1 MAKKSVLGKGLDD
14 ILSNNF
20 SASDQPFDNSGI
32 TMLRLSKIE
41 PNPEQP
47 RREFDSELLSELAD
61 SIANHG
67 LIQPIAVKPSKNDGY
82 YTIVAG
88 ERRWRAS
95 KMAGLTNIPVII
107 MEIDDKKASEI
118 ALIENIQRK
127 DLNPIEEARAY
138 RSLIDEY
145 NLTQAEVAAQVG
157 KSRVAITNAMR
168 ILDLPDEVL
177 DMISSG
183 SLTTG
188 HARALLG
195 LKNPDDIEALAKRA
209 ADEELSVRVVEEN
222 VRRLN
227 MVKREGKEKV
237 LSPEDIQKKE
247 YYKAVENK
255 ATKLLGNKIKIT
267 TSSKNKNVSISF
279 SSNEELEDILTKLCG
294 MTIFDDI
301 R

>member
-20 SASDQPFDNSGI
+20 SSVEQNSDNSGV

-41 PNPEQP
+41 PNADQP
-47 RREFDSELLSELAD
+47 RREFDSESLSELAD

-67 LIQPIAVKPSKNDGY
+67 LIQPIAVRPSKNDGY

-107 MEIDDKKASEI
+107 MEIDDKKAAEI

-138 RSLIDEY
+138 KALIEEY
-145 NLTQAEVAAQVG
+145 NLTQSEVAAQVG
-157 KSRVAITNAMR
+157 KNRVTITNSMR
-168 ILDLPDEVL
+168 ILELPEAVL
-177 DMISSG
+177 DMVSDG
-183 SLTTG
+183 SITTG

-195 LKNPDDIEALAKRA
+195 LKEPDNMVILAKRA
-209 ADEELSVRVVEEN
+209 ADEELSVRTVEEN
-222 VRRLN
+222 VRRMN
-227 MVKREGKEKV
+227 AAKIESKSKEP
-237 LSPEDIQKKE
+237 SSEEIQRKE
-247 YYKAVENK
+247 YYKAVENTAAK
-255 ATKLLGNKIKIT
+255 ILGNKIKIS
-267 TSSKNKNVSISF
+267 TSSKNKNISISF

-294 MTIFDDI
+294 KTIFDYI
-301 R
+301 K

>member
-20 SASDQPFDNSGI
+20 SAADQPFDNSGI

-47 RREFDSELLSELAD
+47 RREFDNELLSELAD

-138 RSLIDEY
+138 RALIDEY

>member
-20 SASDQPFDNSGI
+20 SSSDQPFDNSGI

-47 RREFDSELLSELAD
+47 RREFDNELLSELAD

-95 KMAGLTNIPVII
+95 KMAGLTNIPAII

-138 RSLIDEY
+138 RSLIGEY

-168 ILDLPDEVL
+168 ILDLPDDVL

>member
-47 RREFDSELLSELAD
+47 RREFDNELLSELAD

-138 RSLIDEY
+138 RALIDEY

>member
-1 MAKKSVLGKGLDD
+1 
-14 ILSNNF
+14 
-20 SASDQPFDNSGI
+20 
-32 TMLRLSKIE
+32 MLRLSKIE

-61 SIANHG
+61 TIANHG

-138 RSLIDEY
+138 RSLIGEY

>member
-20 SASDQPFDNSGI
+20 SSTDQPFDNSGI

-67 LIQPIAVKPSKNDGY
+67 LIQPIAVRPSKNEGY

-107 MEIDDKKASEI
+107 MEIDDKKASEL

-138 RSLIDEY
+138 RALIDEY
-145 NLTQAEVAAQVG
+145 SLTQAEVAAQVG
-157 KSRVAITNAMR
+157 KSRVAITNTMR
-168 ILDLPDEVL
+168 ILELPDEVL
-177 DMISSG
+177 DMISDG

-195 LKNPDDIEALAKRA
+195 LKNPDDIPLLAKRA
-209 ADEELSVRVVEEN
+209 SDEELSVRVVEEN
-222 VRRLN
+222 VRRMN
-227 MVKREGKEKV
+227 SAKREEKEKV
-237 LSPEDIQKKE
+237 ISPEEIQKKE

-255 ATKLLGNKIKIT
+255 ATKMLGNKIKIS